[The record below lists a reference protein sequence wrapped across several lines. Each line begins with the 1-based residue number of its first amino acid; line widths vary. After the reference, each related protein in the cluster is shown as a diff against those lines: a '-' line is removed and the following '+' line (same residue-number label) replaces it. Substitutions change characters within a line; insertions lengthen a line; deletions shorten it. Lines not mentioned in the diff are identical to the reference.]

1 MLQVGTPLLAVEQ
14 KRAPA
19 IDVPIGFGS
28 TTVSSKLMS
37 KKSKGKAGGKA
48 KSLRASAPA
57 RRLSSLAVELK
68 KSGVVRIDGA
78 LSPETVTAM
87 RDFVD
92 AERVTALAD
101 VAAGRCRSSDRFAN
115 LVLLDKRCD
124 LLLPL
129 RGPCISALDE
139 LIGERSVLGPLL
151 TEVIGSEGM
160 LQEIACLISE
170 PGSQQ
175 QPIHPDTPFTS
186 EPTLYA
192 AFVALQDVSLDMGP
206 TVYLPGTHTEV
217 CHTSFYGGD
226 LGRGKE
232 RTVSPPIAEAFLRS
246 RPVVLGTLR
255 AGDVALYNQQVLHCG
270 SANESPDQTR
280 RQFYISFRNTA
291 VKFEGHAALPF
302 SMRPSFKNKLTLS
315 AMRKELQLLD
325 GATSRVAKGGKLGLM
340 GDLDALDGAS

>member
-1 MLQVGTPLLAVEQ
+1 MLQVGTPLVAIKQ

-19 IDVPIGFGS
+19 SAPVGFGGDAP
-28 TTVSSKLMS
+28 TKQIS
-37 KKSKGKAGGKA
+37 KKSRGKAGGKA
-48 KSLRASAPA
+48 KSRKASAPA

-78 LSPETVTAM
+78 LSPETVTAL
-87 RDFVD
+87 RVFVD
-92 AERVTALAD
+92 ETRVTALAD
-101 VAAGRCRSSDRFAN
+101 VEAGRCASSDRFAN

-139 LIGERSVLGPLL
+139 LIGAHSVLGPLL
-151 TEVIGSEGM
+151 TEIVGSDGM

-206 TVYLPGTHTEV
+206 TVYLPGTHTAAS
-217 CHTSFYGGD
+217 HSSFYGGD
-226 LGRGKE
+226 LDRGKDW
-232 RTVSPPIAEAFLRS
+232 TVSPPIAEGFLRS
-246 RPVVLGTLR
+246 RPVVLGTLK

-270 SANESPDQTR
+270 SANESPSETR

-291 VKFEGHAALPF
+291 VPFKGHAELPF
-302 SMRPSFKNKLTLS
+302 SIRPSFKNKLTLGS
-315 AMRKELQLLD
+315 IRTELQLLE
-325 GATSRVAKGGKLGLM
+325 GATSRAAEGGRAGLL
-340 GDLDALDGAS
+340 GDLDALDGIP